1 MHWKLFNRNSASM
14 HPNPHGKRA
23 SKLIS
28 NKRKPEKTHNLPSWI
43 FKIPTIDM
51 IFGAMQRDN

>member
-1 MHWKLFNRNSASM
+1 VGKKNSQMHWKLFNRNLASM
-14 HPNPHGKRA
+14 HPSPHIKRA

-43 FKIPTIDM
+43 FKIPTIYM
-51 IFGAMQRDN
+51 I

>member
-1 MHWKLFNRNSASM
+1 VWKKKI
-14 HPNPHGKRA
+14 PNALEIVQQKFSLNAPSPHIKRA

-43 FKIPTIDM
+43 FKIPTIYM
-51 IFGAMQRDN
+51 I